1 MSRLQND
8 FEFKLIKNSYFSQK
22 VFPFCNT
29 GTRRDE
35 PTISQG
41 ALREIVCSTTFSEKA
56 RIGND
61 ILEKNKAQFIICFSD
76 WYPAYI
82 CTYILHVNY
91 MYMMIKCIHW
101 RRQQIESGGYSL
113 GIYRV

>member
-56 RIGND
+56 RIGNN
-61 ILEKNKAQFIICFSD
+61 ILETNKTQIIIYFEFLYSAYKN
-76 WYPAYI
+76 
-82 CTYILHVNY
+82 
-91 MYMMIKCIHW
+91 
-101 RRQQIESGGYSL
+101 
-113 GIYRV
+113 